1 MTNYEFK
8 TDYGVFVG
16 YANGSYKFSAAK
28 NISEIVSPGQDDID
42 VFSFTYKDADG
53 DTATSTVTLN
63 YNEYATPQNPN
74 SIDNLAPR
82 GTDNNDYLLG
92 TNQAETLNG
101 GAGDDTLVGLSGADT
116 LLGGEG
122 SDTIVFDKNDVSI
135 DGGTNLDG
143 SQENDTLVI
152 TDTSIIASN
161 DMNNVT
167 NFETLDLTNN
177 TAQTLNLNLSD
188 VISMT
193 DGNNQLFIKGDSV
206 DTVNVSGM
214 TKSGTSDQAGYDLYQ
229 DAGSIAQLYIQT
241 DIIDNVI

>member
-1 MTNYEFK
+1 M
-8 TDYGVFVG
+8 
-16 YANGSYKFSAAK
+16 
-28 NISEIVSPGQDDID
+28 
-42 VFSFTYKDADG
+42 
-53 DTATSTVTLN
+53 
-63 YNEYATPQNPN
+63 
-74 SIDNLAPR
+74 
-82 GTDNNDYLLG
+82 
-92 TNQAETLNG
+92 
-101 GAGDDTLVGLSGADT
+101 
-116 LLGGEG
+116 
-122 SDTIVFDKNDVSI
+122 
-135 DGGTNLDG
+135 
-143 SQENDTLVI
+143 I

>member
-1 MTNYEFK
+1 M
-8 TDYGVFVG
+8 
-16 YANGSYKFSAAK
+16 
-28 NISEIVSPGQDDID
+28 
-42 VFSFTYKDADG
+42 
-53 DTATSTVTLN
+53 
-63 YNEYATPQNPN
+63 
-74 SIDNLAPR
+74 
-82 GTDNNDYLLG
+82 
-92 TNQAETLNG
+92 
-101 GAGDDTLVGLSGADT
+101 
-116 LLGGEG
+116 LGGEG